1 MQISGQN
8 NNTAPIVPQ
17 PQYNSSYNCGA
28 AAPANGSAVQQEQ
41 CQAAPQPAYPCGYY
55 YPQGV
60 PIPQQV
66 PMQQASAQ
74 QAPVQPG
81 PVQQAPMPQAPTASG
96 VNIQI
101 YSPTVGPGGGCYYPA
116 PYYTTPMAPPQP
128 APIPQQPAGQA
139 QTPVQQTPQPQA
151 TEATAP
157 TQATEASA
165 PVKAEET
172 PEKKKTQ
179 KRKIVVLTDD
189 YIKNLENYLNSQDK
203 AIRLSAAKEVFARLE
218 EDDSRKDDKALNA
231 LINKMLQDPAD
242 DVRFLALTALDSRMV
257 TGDDYT
263 VGVLKKM
270 QTSDKGFGQEA
281 IDASNILLK
290 MSTQT
295 AEKEFEVDE
304 TKKKPVKNPLYDMK

>member
-8 NNTAPIVPQ
+8 NNTTPLVPQ

-28 AAPANGSAVQQEQ
+28 AAPADGSTVQQEQ
-41 CQAAPQPAYPCGYY
+41 YQATPQPAYPCGYY

-60 PIPQQV
+60 PIP
-66 PMQQASAQ
+66 
-74 QAPVQPG
+74 
-81 PVQQAPMPQAPTASG
+81 QQAPMPQAPTASG

-116 PYYTTPMAPPQP
+116 PYYTTPIAPPQP
-128 APIPQQPAGQA
+128 APIPQQPAGQT
-139 QTPVQQTPQPQA
+139 QTPVPQVPQA
-151 TEATAP
+151 TESTAP
-157 TQATEASA
+157 TQATEAPA

-172 PEKKKTQ
+172 PEKKKTE

-231 LINKMLQDPAD
+231 LINKMLQDPSD
-242 DVRFLALTALDSRMV
+242 DIRFLALTALDSRMV

>member
-8 NNTAPIVPQ
+8 NNTTPLVPQ

-28 AAPANGSAVQQEQ
+28 AAPTNGTTVQEP
-41 CQAAPQPAYPCGYY
+41 CQAPPQVAYPCGYY

-60 PIPQQV
+60 PIP
-66 PMQQASAQ
+66 
-74 QAPVQPG
+74 
-81 PVQQAPMPQAPTASG
+81 QQAPMPQAPTASG

-101 YSPTVGPGGGCYYPA
+101 YSPTVGPSGGCYYPP
-116 PYYTTPMAPPQP
+116 PYTIPMPSPQP
-128 APIPQQPAGQA
+128 VQIPQA
-139 QTPVQQTPQPQA
+139 PVQQTPPQTQPTEVQQA
-151 TEATAP
+151 TVPTLAPEPAP
-157 TQATEASA
+157 TQPTETQA
-165 PVKAEET
+165 PVKTEET

-203 AIRLSAAKEVFARLE
+203 AIRLTAAKEVFARLE

-242 DVRFLALTALDSRMV
+242 DIRFLALTALNSRMV

-290 MSTQT
+290 MSAQT

-304 TKKKPVKNPLYDMK
+304 TKKKSVKNPLYDMK

>member
-8 NNTAPIVPQ
+8 NNTTPLVPQ

-28 AAPANGSAVQQEQ
+28 AAPANGDTVQQEQ
-41 CQAAPQPAYPCGYY
+41 YQTAPQSAYPYGYY

-60 PIPQQV
+60 PIPQQ
-66 PMQQASAQ
+66 
-74 QAPVQPG
+74 
-81 PVQQAPMPQAPTASG
+81 APMPQAPASSG

-101 YSPTVGPGGGCYYPA
+101 YSPTVNPSGGSYYP
-116 PYYTTPMAPPQP
+116 PYIP
-128 APIPQQPAGQA
+128 A
-139 QTPVQQTPQPQA
+139 TPVQYPCPCPYPQTQTPTQQIPQPQVQQPV
-151 TEATAP
+151 EQAP
-157 TQATEASA
+157 TVVTQPSQPET
-165 PVKAEET
+165 PKAEET
-172 PEKKKTQ
+172 QEKKKTE

-203 AIRLSAAKEVFARLE
+203 AIRLSAAKEVFARLQ

-231 LINKMLQDPAD
+231 LINKMLQDPSD

-263 VGVLKKM
+263 VNVLKKM
-270 QTSDKGFGQEA
+270 QSSDKGFGQDA
-281 IDASNILLK
+281 IDATNILLK
-290 MSTQT
+290 MSAQT

-304 TKKKPVKNPLYDMK
+304 TKKKPAKNPLYDMK